1 MSKFDERAFHMSV
14 YEKLI
19 KTLENSTPDEYFN
32 LLHPDYIFVRHQS
45 GEQVSKE
52 DWMST
57 VISMYNAMNEGKL
70 TFTNNRCLYEN
81 DDILVMHQIGTFPD
95 GSKESILVV
104 HTLNAG
110 KILKTESGATPLK

>member
-45 GEQVSKE
+45 GEEVSKE
-52 DWMST
+52 EWMST
-57 VISMYNAMNEGKL
+57 VTSMYNAMNEGKL

>member
-1 MSKFDERAFHMSV
+1 MSV
-14 YEKLI
+14 YDKLI
-19 KTLENSTPDEYFN
+19 KTLGNTTPDEYFD

-52 DWMST
+52 EWMST

-95 GSKESILVV
+95 GTKESILVV